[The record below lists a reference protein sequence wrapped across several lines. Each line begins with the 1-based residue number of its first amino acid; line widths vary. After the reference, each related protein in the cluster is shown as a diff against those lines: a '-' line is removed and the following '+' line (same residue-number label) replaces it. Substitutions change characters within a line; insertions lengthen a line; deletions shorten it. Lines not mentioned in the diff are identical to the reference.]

1 MATNST
7 NSTGSYENS
16 TNSSF
21 SRVKP
26 SDRFN
31 STTIVVLSLQLLV
44 ALVGI
49 IGNIIVCVITS
60 KKRNLKIAGNHF
72 ILNLALADLGILVI
86 YYPLHVVSIEL
97 SFSWPFGKIAC
108 QVIRPF
114 FDIFFGA
121 AICCITAIGFYRYRM
136 LVYCTKP
143 RMNVQAAKRI
153 LVVIWLLPFIIIV
166 MPQFWVMEL
175 KLFPK
180 MGLWICEATWPS
192 NLISFRLYHVAN
204 NLAFYFFPLAII
216 TSTYVRIRNKLRD
229 NIRRNDSYRQAR
241 SRDTARKDVDYRTRH
256 NRRALRLLTPVVVIF
271 AICMAPNVFM
281 TLLEIISKDA
291 TKTLTS
297 LKYIGQLRRFFQ
309 LLMVVNSS
317 ANPIIYSVVNSE
329 FRRDL
334 ARLIRCDKNNYCF
347 TDSTEG
353 LSLSTFR
360 KSSSIG
366 KKSSISFSSFKRRS
380 TSSKRGSKLWSS
392 RNFADKLPAKADQE
406 ESFAQSKEEERK
418 GNEEN

>member
-7 NSTGSYENS
+7 NSTGSYGNS

-21 SRVKP
+21 SRGEP
-26 SDRFN
+26 LDRFK

-97 SFSWPFGKIAC
+97 SFSWPFGKVAC
-108 QVIRPF
+108 QIFRPF

-121 AICCITAIGFYRYRM
+121 GICCITAIGFYRYRM

-153 LVVIWLLPFIIIV
+153 LFVIWLLPFIIIV
-166 MPQFWVMEL
+166 MPLFFVMEL
-175 KLFPK
+175 KPIPK
-180 MGLWICEATWPS
+180 VGLWICEAIWP
-192 NLISFRLYHVAN
+192 NLISVRLYNAAN
-204 NLAFYFFPLAII
+204 ILAFYFFPLAII

-229 NIRRNDSYRQAR
+229 NIRRNDSYRLAR
-241 SRDTARKDVDYRTRH
+241 SRDTARKDVDYRTRQ

-271 AICMAPNVFM
+271 AICMAPSVFM
-281 TLLEIISKDA
+281 TLLEILLKDPK
-291 TKTLTS
+291 KTFNG
-297 LKYIGQLRRFFQ
+297 LKYIKELRQFVQ
-309 LLMVVNSS
+309 LLIVMNSS
-317 ANPIIYSVVNSE
+317 ANPVIYSVVNSE

-360 KSSSIG
+360 KSSFIG

-392 RNFADKLPAKADQE
+392 RNFADKLPEQADQE

-418 GNEEN
+418 GNEED

>member
-21 SRVKP
+21 SRDEP
-26 SDRFN
+26 LDRFK
-31 STTIVVLSLQLLV
+31 STAIRAVFSLQLLV

-121 AICCITAIGFYRYRM
+121 GICCITAIGFYRYRM

-166 MPQFWVMEL
+166 MPLFWVMEL
-175 KLFPK
+175 QSIPK
-180 MGLWICEATWPS
+180 VGLWICQANWP
-192 NLISFRLYHVAN
+192 NWISFRLYKAAN

-271 AICMAPNVFM
+271 AICMAPGVFM
-281 TLLEIISKDA
+281 TLLEIFSKDPR
-291 TKTLTS
+291 KTFTG
-297 LKYIGQLRRFFQ
+297 LKYMEELRRFFQ
-309 LLMVVNSS
+309 LLIVVNSS